1 MSKREKEKE
10 KEKKECCC
18 ENECCNEHKCDCEC
32 SCEPEKNE
40 YLEMAQR
47 IQAEFD
53 NYRKRSNDI
62 VKVSRQDGIIDAVL
76 RFLPAI
82 DAIGKAKQMIT
93 DPKTLE
99 GINLIEK
106 ELKNSLKA
114 LNIEEIEA
122 QGKVFD
128 PKFHNVIAVKY
139 DNSLGDSVITDVYQA
154 GYKIGDRVLRYSQVI
169 VNKVKENN

>member
-1 MSKREKEKE
+1 MSKREKE

-106 ELKNSLKA
+106 EFKNSLKA

>member
-1 MSKREKEKE
+1 MSKREKE

-18 ENECCNEHKCDCEC
+18 ENECCNEHKCECEC

-93 DPKTLE
+93 DEKTLE
-99 GINLIEK
+99 GIELIDK
-106 ELKNSLKA
+106 EFTNSLKA
-114 LNIEEIEA
+114 LGIEEIETSG
-122 QGKVFD
+122 QHFN
-128 PKFHNVIAVKY
+128 PSLHNVIAVKT
-139 DNSLGDSVITDVYQA
+139 DNSLEDGVITDTFLA
-154 GYKIGDRVLRYSQVI
+154 GYKIGDRVIRYSQVI
-169 VNKVKENN
+169 INKLENKKEI

>member
-1 MSKREKEKE
+1 MSKREKE

-82 DAIGKAKQMIT
+82 DSIEKAKQMIT

>member
-106 ELKNSLKA
+106 ELKNSLKD

>member
-1 MSKREKEKE
+1 MSKREKE

-93 DPKTLE
+93 DPKILE

-106 ELKNSLKA
+106 EFKNSLKA

>member
-1 MSKREKEKE
+1 MSKREKE

-18 ENECCNEHKCDCEC
+18 ENECCNEHKCECEC

>member
-1 MSKREKEKE
+1 MSKKEHE

-53 NYRKRSNDI
+53 SYRKRSNDI

>member
-1 MSKREKEKE
+1 MSKREKE

-106 ELKNSLKA
+106 ELKNSLKD
-114 LNIEEIEA
+114 LNIVEIEA

>member
-1 MSKREKEKE
+1 
-10 KEKKECCC
+10 
-18 ENECCNEHKCDCEC
+18 
-32 SCEPEKNE
+32 
-40 YLEMAQR
+40 MAQR

-106 ELKNSLKA
+106 ELKNSLKD

>member
-1 MSKREKEKE
+1 MSKREKE

-82 DAIGKAKQMIT
+82 DSIEKAKQMIT
-93 DPKTLE
+93 DKKTLE
-99 GINLIEK
+99 GIELIEK

>member
-10 KEKKECCC
+10 KKECCR

>member
-1 MSKREKEKE
+1 MSKREKE

-82 DAIGKAKQMIT
+82 QR
-93 DPKTLE
+93 
-99 GINLIEK
+99 
-106 ELKNSLKA
+106 KNSQK
-114 LNIEEIEA
+114 
-122 QGKVFD
+122 KY
-128 PKFHNVIAVKY
+128 VK
-139 DNSLGDSVITDVYQA
+139 I
-154 GYKIGDRVLRYSQVI
+154 
-169 VNKVKENN
+169 

>member
-1 MSKREKEKE
+1 MSKKEHE

-62 VKVSRQDGIIDAVL
+62 VKVSRQDGIIEAVL

-82 DAIGKAKQMIT
+82 DSIEKAKQMIT
-93 DPKTLE
+93 DKKTLE
-99 GINLIEK
+99 GIELIEK

>member
-1 MSKREKEKE
+1 MSKREKE

-62 VKVSRQDGIIDAVL
+62 VIVSRQDGIIDAVL

>member
-1 MSKREKEKE
+1 MSKKEKE

-18 ENECCNEHKCDCEC
+18 ENECCNEHKCECEC

-106 ELKNSLKA
+106 EFKNSLKA

>member
-1 MSKREKEKE
+1 MSKKEHEKKDCCCE
-10 KEKKECCC
+10 KECCC
-18 ENECCNEHKCDCEC
+18 ESDC
-32 SCEPEKNE
+32 SCNDQEKNE

-82 DAIGKAKQMIT
+82 DSIEKAKQMIK

-99 GINLIEK
+99 GIELIEK

-122 QGKVFD
+122 LGKAFD
-128 PKFHNVIAVKY
+128 PKIHNVIAIKT

-169 VNKVKENN
+169 VNKVQENN

>member
-1 MSKREKEKE
+1 MSKKEHEKQ
-10 KEKKECCC
+10 KKECCC

-62 VKVSRQDGIIDAVL
+62 VKVSRQDGIIEAVL

-106 ELKNSLKA
+106 EFKNSLKA

>member
-1 MSKREKEKE
+1 MSKRAKE

-106 ELKNSLKA
+106 EFKNSLKA

>member
-1 MSKREKEKE
+1 MSKKEKE

>member
-1 MSKREKEKE
+1 MSKKEHE

-18 ENECCNEHKCDCEC
+18 ENECCNEHKCECEC

-62 VKVSRQDGIIDAVL
+62 VKVSRQDGIIEAVL

-82 DAIGKAKQMIT
+82 DSIEKAKQMIT
-93 DPKTLE
+93 DKKTLE
-99 GINLIEK
+99 GIELIEK

>member
-1 MSKREKEKE
+1 MSKREKE

-82 DAIGKAKQMIT
+82 DSIEKAKQMIT
-93 DPKTLE
+93 DPKILE

>member
-1 MSKREKEKE
+1 MSKREKE

-18 ENECCNEHKCDCEC
+18 ENECCNDHKCDCEC

>member
-1 MSKREKEKE
+1 MSKREKE

-82 DAIGKAKQMIT
+82 DAVGKAKQMIT

>member
-1 MSKREKEKE
+1 MSKREKE

-114 LNIEEIEA
+114 LDIEEIEA

>member
-1 MSKREKEKE
+1 MSKREKE

-18 ENECCNEHKCDCEC
+18 ENECCNEHKCECEC

-106 ELKNSLKA
+106 EFKNSLKA

>member
-1 MSKREKEKE
+1 MSKKEHE

-18 ENECCNEHKCDCEC
+18 ENECCNEHKCECEC

-93 DPKTLE
+93 DKKTLE
-99 GINLIEK
+99 GIELIEK

>member
-1 MSKREKEKE
+1 MSKREKE

-114 LNIEEIEA
+114 LDIEEIEA

-169 VNKVKENN
+169 VNKVKEK

>member
-1 MSKREKEKE
+1 MSKREKE

-18 ENECCNEHKCDCEC
+18 ESECCNEHKCDCEC

>member
-1 MSKREKEKE
+1 MSKREKE

-18 ENECCNEHKCDCEC
+18 ENECCNEHKCECEC

-62 VKVSRQDGIIDAVL
+62 VKVSRQDGIIEAVL

>member
-1 MSKREKEKE
+1 MSKREKE

-18 ENECCNEHKCDCEC
+18 ENECCNEHKCECEC

-82 DAIGKAKQMIT
+82 DSIEKAKQMIT

>member
-1 MSKREKEKE
+1 MSKKEHEKQ
-10 KEKKECCC
+10 KKECCC

>member
-1 MSKREKEKE
+1 MSKREKE

-62 VKVSRQDGIIDAVL
+62 VNVSRQDGIIDAVL

>member
-1 MSKREKEKE
+1 MSKKEHEKQ
-10 KEKKECCC
+10 KKECCC

-106 ELKNSLKA
+106 EFKNSLKA

>member
-1 MSKREKEKE
+1 MSKKEHEKQ
-10 KEKKECCC
+10 KKECCR
-18 ENECCNEHKCDCEC
+18 ENECCNEHKCECEC

-62 VKVSRQDGIIDAVL
+62 VKVSRQDGIIEAVL

-106 ELKNSLKA
+106 EFKNSLKA

>member
-1 MSKREKEKE
+1 MSKKEHE
-10 KEKKECCC
+10 KEKKECCR
-18 ENECCNEHKCDCEC
+18 ENECCNEHKCECEC

-62 VKVSRQDGIIDAVL
+62 VKVSRQDGIIEAVL

-82 DAIGKAKQMIT
+82 DSIEKAKQMIT
-93 DPKTLE
+93 DKKTLE
-99 GINLIEK
+99 GIELIEK

-122 QGKVFD
+122 KGKVFD
-128 PKFHNVIAVKY
+128 PKLHNVIAVKY
-139 DNSLGDSVITDVYQA
+139 YNSLGDSVITDVYQA

>member
-1 MSKREKEKE
+1 MSKREKE

-62 VKVSRQDGIIDAVL
+62 VIVSRQDGIIDAVL

-106 ELKNSLKA
+106 ELKNSLKD

>member
-1 MSKREKEKE
+1 MSKREKE

-139 DNSLGDSVITDVYQA
+139 DNSLGDSIITDVYQA

>member
-1 MSKREKEKE
+1 MSKREKE

-62 VKVSRQDGIIDAVL
+62 VKVSRQDGIIEAVL

-82 DAIGKAKQMIT
+82 DSIEKAKQMIT
-93 DPKTLE
+93 DKKTLE
-99 GINLIEK
+99 GIELIEK

>member
-1 MSKREKEKE
+1 MSKKEHEKQ
-10 KEKKECCC
+10 KKECCC

-62 VKVSRQDGIIDAVL
+62 VKVSRQDGIIEAVL

-93 DPKTLE
+93 DPKILE